1 MLLFLRKTLVFS
13 LAVLVGG
20 CASLAASNPNALWQ
34 IVSEQCVPPEQSI
47 GKPGVCTDVNLKK
60 HYAILKDIVGDTQYL
75 LIPTDRVS
83 GIESP
88 LILQPDAP
96 DYWVD
101 AWSARH
107 YVSERAKIQLQDDQI
122 GLEINSQ
129 FRRSQQQLHIHI
141 DCMREDI
148 VSALAPYRDQV
159 LFQWHPATLDKQ
171 RYRVM
176 RVPNLDGENNPFRIV
191 ARDHPGS
198 DQMAQQTILVTGAGQ
213 TTKDGWL
220 IVNSA
225 LNIEDGSGT
234 AEPLLDH
241 ECKLAKHG

>member
-1 MLLFLRKTLVFS
+1 MLQFLRKTLVFS

-20 CASLAASNPNALWQ
+20 CATLAASNPDALWK
-34 IVSEQCVPPEQSI
+34 IVHEQCVPAEQSN
-47 GKPGVCTDVNLKK
+47 GKPGVCTDVNLAKR
-60 HYAILKDIVGDTQYL
+60 YAILKDIVGNTQFL
-75 LIPTDRVS
+75 LIPTDRVT

-88 LILQPDAP
+88 LILAPDAP

-101 AWSARH
+101 AWDSRH
-107 YVSERAKIQLQDDQI
+107 YVDERAKVLLPDNQI

-129 FRRSQQQLHIHI
+129 FRRSQNQLHIHI

-148 VSALAPYRDQV
+148 VAALVPYRDQV
-159 LFQWHPATLDKQ
+159 LDRWRPVTLDKQ
-171 RYRVM
+171 QYRVM
-176 RVPNLDGENNPFRIV
+176 RVANLMAQNNPFRVV

-198 DQMAQQTILVTGAGQ
+198 DQMAEQTILVTSAGP

-241 ECKLAKHG
+241 ECKIAKHG

>member
-1 MLLFLRKTLVFS
+1 MLHFLRKTLVFS

-20 CASLAASNPNALWQ
+20 CATLAASNPNALWQ
-34 IVSEQCVPPEQSI
+34 IVSQQCVPPEQST

-60 HYAILKDIVGDTQYL
+60 HYAILKDIEGNTQFL
-75 LIPTDRVS
+75 LIPTDRVT

-101 AWSARH
+101 AWDSRH
-107 YVSERAKIQLQDDQI
+107 YVDERAKVLLPDDQI
-122 GLEINSQ
+122 GLEINSK
-129 FRRSQQQLHIHI
+129 FRRSQSQLHIHI
-141 DCMREDI
+141 DCMRDDI
-148 VSALAPYRDQV
+148 VRELAPYRDQV
-159 LFQWHPATLDKQ
+159 LDEWHPATLDNQ

-176 RVPNLDGENNPFRIV
+176 RVANLEGENNPFRIV
-191 ARDHPGS
+191 ARDHPGP
-198 DQMAQQTILVTGAGQ
+198 DEMAQQTILVTSAGP

-220 IVNSA
+220 VVNSA
-225 LNIEDGSGT
+225 LNIENGSGT

-241 ECKLAKHG
+241 ECKIAKHG

>member
-1 MLLFLRKTLVFS
+1 MLLFLRKTLIFS
-13 LAVLVGG
+13 LAVIVGG

-34 IVSEQCVPPEQSI
+34 IVSEQCVPPEQSM

-101 AWSARH
+101 AWNARH
-107 YVSERAKIQLQDDQI
+107 YVNERAKVQLQDDQL

-141 DCMREDI
+141 DCMRDDI
-148 VSALAPYRDQV
+148 VAALAPYRDQV

-176 RVPNLDGENNPFRIV
+176 RVPNLDGENNPFRVV

-198 DQMAQQTILVTGAGQ
+198 ADMAQQTILVTGAGR

-241 ECKLAKHG
+241 ECMLAKHG

>member
-1 MLLFLRKTLVFS
+1 MLDFLRKTLVFS

-20 CASLAASNPNALWQ
+20 CASLAASNPDALWE
-34 IVSEQCVPPEQSI
+34 IVNGQCVPSEQTT
-47 GKPGVCTDVNLKK
+47 GKPSVCTKVDLAKR
-60 HYAILKDIVGDTQYL
+60 YAVLKDIQGNTQFL
-75 LIPTDRVS
+75 LIPTDRVT

-88 LILQPDAP
+88 LILKPDAP

-101 AWSARH
+101 AWDSRH
-107 YVSERAKIQLQDDQI
+107 YVSERAKVQLPDNQL
-122 GLEINSQ
+122 GLEINSK
-129 FRRSQQQLHIHI
+129 FRRSQSQLHIHI
-141 DCMREDI
+141 DCVQPDI
-148 VSALAPYRDQV
+148 VAALAPYRDDV
-159 LFQWHPATLDKQ
+159 LNQWRPVTLDGQ

-176 RVPNLDGENNPFRIV
+176 RVADLSGENNPFRIV

-198 DQMAQQTILVTGAGQ
+198 DEMAEQTIFVTGTGQ
-213 TTKDGWL
+213 TNKDGWL

-241 ECKLAKHG
+241 QCVIAKHG

>member
-1 MLLFLRKTLVFS
+1 MLHFLRKTLVFS

-20 CASLAASNPNALWQ
+20 CASLAASNPNALWE
-34 IVSEQCVPPEQSI
+34 IVNGQCVPAEQST
-47 GKPGVCTDVNLKK
+47 GKPGVCTNVDLTKR
-60 HYAILKDIVGDTQYL
+60 YAILKDIVGNTQFL
-75 LIPTDRVS
+75 LIPTDRVT

-88 LILQPDAP
+88 EILQPDAP

-101 AWSARH
+101 AWDSRH
-107 YVSERAKIQLQDDQI
+107 YVDERAKVQLPDNQI
-122 GLEINSQ
+122 GLEINSK
-129 FRRSQQQLHIHI
+129 FRRSQSQLHIHI
-141 DCMREDI
+141 DCMRADI
-148 VSALAPYRDQV
+148 VAALAPYRDNV
-159 LFQWHPATLDKQ
+159 LNMWRPATLDGQ

-176 RVPNLDGENNPFRIV
+176 RVANLSAENNPFQVV

-198 DQMAQQTILVTGAGQ
+198 DQMAEQTILVTSAGP

-225 LNIEDGSGT
+225 LNIDDGSGT

-241 ECKLAKHG
+241 QCMIAKHG